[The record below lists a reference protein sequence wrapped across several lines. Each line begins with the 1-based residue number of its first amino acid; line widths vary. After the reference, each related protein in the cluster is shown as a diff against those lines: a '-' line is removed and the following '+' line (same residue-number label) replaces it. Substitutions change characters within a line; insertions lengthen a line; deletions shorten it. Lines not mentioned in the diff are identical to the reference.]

1 MSARPLGGWKQR
13 LRGPLLSIA
22 ILVALAL
29 AAEIFM
35 RVKDVQPLGE
45 GYFRREGLFDA
56 VDDPDLGYVLRP
68 GTQASVEGRPVSINS
83 KGFRDRDFAP
93 GKDPGVLRIVA
104 LGDSITFGNG
114 LDIADTWPK
123 RLEERLTAAGVAAE
137 VLNLGVG
144 GYDTLQEVA
153 LLERVGMEFD
163 PDVILLAFCVNDVGL
178 ASVNLPLVEV
188 SRYPR
193 SLLVCSRLAQWW
205 VADRSRAAVRDWAH
219 RHEGV
224 REPAFAGT
232 WIDADPLV
240 TDARAQL
247 ARDAPALPEK
257 ASDAERLLS
266 TWQEWYVS
274 PSRLAAFAGALDRL
288 AALGRGHEV
297 PVVFFLVPLIAPEEA
312 RAWETIYALVD
323 HIAGRSMDCVLDLRS
338 SLAPAWDDSVR
349 LRATDAVHPGPAGH
363 DRMAAALVAESARWL
378 PAADDGKR

>member
-1 MSARPLGGWKQR
+1 
-13 LRGPLLSIA
+13 
-22 ILVALAL
+22 
-29 AAEIFM
+29 M

-68 GTQASVEGRPVSINS
+68 GTRASVEGHPVSINS
-83 KGFRDRDFAP
+83 RGFRDREFAP
-93 GKDPGVLRIVA
+93 VKPPGMLRIVA

-114 LDIADTWPK
+114 LDVAETWPK
-123 RLEERLTAAGVAAE
+123 RLEERLTAAGVTAE

-163 PDVILLAFCVNDVGL
+163 PDVILLAFCVNDLGL

-219 RHEGV
+219 RHERV
-224 REPAFAGT
+224 REQAFAGT
-232 WIDADPLV
+232 WIDADPV
-240 TDARAQL
+240 VADARAEL
-247 ARDAPALPEK
+247 ERDAPALPEH
-257 ASDAERLLS
+257 AGDAERLLS
-266 TWQEWYVS
+266 TWREWYVS

-288 AALGRGHEV
+288 ATLGRARDL
-297 PVVFFLVPLIAPEEA
+297 PVVFFLVPLIAPEEPRSWA
-312 RAWETIYALVD
+312 TIYELVD

-338 SLAPAWDDSVR
+338 PLAPAWNESVR
-349 LRATDAVHPGPAGH
+349 LRGTDAVHPGPAGH
-363 DRMAAALVAESARWL
+363 DLMAAALVAESARWL
-378 PAADDGKR
+378 PVPDGVKR